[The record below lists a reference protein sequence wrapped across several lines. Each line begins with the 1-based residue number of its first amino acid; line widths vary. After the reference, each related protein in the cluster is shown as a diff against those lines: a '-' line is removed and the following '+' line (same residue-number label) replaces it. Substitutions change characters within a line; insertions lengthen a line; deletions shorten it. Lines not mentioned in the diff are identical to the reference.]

1 MDEQHSAGVGR
12 PGPWR
17 HAGPPGPRRW
27 DDGDGGDGEGEGGEE
42 ADRNRLPWVSTLFVT
57 VFLQVGSG
65 FAEQGQLADRVQLDG
80 FGRVVLFFAGAI
92 LLLRYR
98 FPAAVAFAASTLT
111 LLYLGAGYPYGPVF
125 LSAALACFA
134 AVVAGHRR
142 AAWGALGMLWA
153 GHLLISHW
161 LYAWLPPDGDR
172 AAPWGQE
179 LLAVAWVV
187 AILALSE
194 LVRARREQWAKE
206 RAERQQAAKRRA
218 DEERLRIAREL
229 HDVLAHSI
237 SVINVQAGVGL
248 ALLDSDP
255 EQARTALTT
264 IKSASKE
271 ALGEVRQVLDT
282 LRTPGDAPRAPAP
295 GLDRLPELVEQ
306 AASAG
311 LTVEVAREERQTKL
325 APGADLAA
333 FRIVQEAL
341 TNVVRHSGS
350 RRATVRVRSTEAAVE
365 LTVDDEGPATRTDA
379 GGSGNGLAGM
389 RERAA
394 ALGGTIEAGP
404 RPDGGFR
411 VRAVL
416 PQRPEGKTT

>member
-1 MDEQHSAGVGR
+1 MDEQRTHSGGGPLRGR
-12 PGPWR
+12 GGPAPWR
-17 HAGPPGPRRW
+17 HGPPGFRRW
-27 DDGDGGDGEGEGGEE
+27 EE
-42 ADRNRLPWVSTLFVT
+42 WVERRGLPWASTLAVT
-57 VFLQVGSG
+57 VFVQVGSG
-65 FAEQGQLADRVQLDG
+65 FAEHAQLDTRAKLDV
-80 FGRVVLFFAGAI
+80 FARVLLLAASLL
-92 LLLRYR
+92 LLLRHR
-98 FPAAVAFAASTLT
+98 HPVPVVFGVAAATMV
-111 LLYLGAGYPYGPVF
+111 YLGAGYPYGPVF
-125 LSAALACFA
+125 FCVALGVFA
-134 AVVAGHRR
+134 AIVAGQRW
-142 AAWGALGMLWA
+142 AAWGAIGMLWL
-153 GHLLISHW
+153 GHLLIAHW
-161 LYAWLPPDGDR
+161 LYRWLPPSTDHG
-172 AAPWGQE
+172 ASWGGE
-179 LLAVAWVV
+179 LVVAAWVV
-187 AILALSE
+187 AIAAVAELA
-194 LVRARREQWAKE
+194 RNRREQWAKE
-206 RAERQQAAKRRA
+206 RVEREQAAKRRA

-295 GLDRLPELVEQ
+295 GLDRLPELVQQ

-311 LTVEVAREERQTKL
+311 LTVDLATEGARAKL
-325 APGADLAA
+325 PPSTDLAA

-350 RRATVRVRSTEAAVE
+350 RHARVLVRYDGRKSLE
-365 LTVDDEGPATRTDA
+365 LSIDDDGPAGQGDA

-404 RPDGGFR
+404 RADGGFR

-416 PQRPEGKTT
+416 PQRHEAKEGSP